1 MEIYLKFAEN
11 KAIGAKDRG
20 SKKKAP
26 AKKKQTQK
34 PRGCEERS
42 PHSRAD
48 VCKVLCF

>member
-26 AKKKQTQK
+26 AKNNQTPK
-34 PRGCEERS
+34 PR
-42 PHSRAD
+42 SR
-48 VCKVLCF
+48 L